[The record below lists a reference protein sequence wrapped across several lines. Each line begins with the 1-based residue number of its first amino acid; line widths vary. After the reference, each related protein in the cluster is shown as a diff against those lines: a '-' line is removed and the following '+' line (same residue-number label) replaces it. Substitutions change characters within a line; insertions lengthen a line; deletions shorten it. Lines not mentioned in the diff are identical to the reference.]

1 MSEAKLVKACAEVMC
16 LSRMDHDESVEAALK
31 AALDVLGDRSGLAV
45 ARAFIA
51 WQAQGM
57 PRRDPRPAP
66 MREVGGTAPPLRKRE
81 PFLAGGL

>member
-31 AALDVLGDRSGLAV
+31 AALDVLGERSGRSV
-45 ARAFIA
+45 AAAFLA

-66 MREVGGTAPPLRKRE
+66 VSVVEPPRADGSRRMSTIGRR
-81 PFLAGGL
+81 A